1 MPLLQYASQKSLGL
15 SLWHLEQSLDIYP
28 IAQTTSNMTSV
39 NNSLSKS
46 DSFQVKKSFTVEK
59 RSNVPQGSRF
69 SRKPPEAKPA
79 AETDVSG
86 LRSEADFCLQLLTD
100 GYVQSYVDFY
110 HLTHRADPNLQGN
123 QKSKRIKH
131 TLEEMLF
138 IRNNLVHAEASRRQG
153 NTNGVYTSYHLLADA
168 YKKKMDWKTAIFF
181 LDKCLEVAQ
190 LTTDIRA
197 EMAANHILG
206 SVYQSMNEFETARAF
221 HERHE
226 KLAYA
231 VDVDDEIIK
240 ANVELNKVY
249 WVLAQQ
255 LDDGGLI
262 DEAIEMFQKC
272 LTAAVKCIDKSA
284 EAEANGKIGQILLRR
299 GEAFES
305 LPYLRQHAQLSA
317 DQGDAEARCRACS
330 TLAYALDSLGENDK
344 ALAEL
349 KLVHTISEQAGD
361 MHLQSQACRALG
373 TLYSKVGRLKDA
385 MESLERHFELLK
397 AISVKEKVGGPGA
410 RNLKTDAEPAADTSL
425 QAQDLAR
432 VYVGISKGNY
442 LMGMYLHTIKY
453 DMNKL
458 LSWKLNRSELEGMV
472 SQHDA
477 SLQST
482 VSSVM

>member
-1 MPLLQYASQKSLGL
+1 MGEPQRQ
-15 SLWHLEQSLDIYP
+15 
-28 IAQTTSNMTSV
+28 M
-39 NNSLSKS
+39 SKS
-46 DSFQVKKSFTVEK
+46 GSFAMSKRNSAIEK
-59 RSNVPQGSRF
+59 RSNNPPVSSRF
-69 SRKPPEAKPA
+69 SRKPPEVKPPPQV
-79 AETDVSG
+79 DLSG
-86 LRSEADFCLQLLTD
+86 LKGEADFCLQLLTD

-123 QKSKRIKH
+123 QKNKRIKH
-131 TLEEMLF
+131 TIDEMVF
-138 IRNNLVHAEASRRQG
+138 IRNSLVQAESSRRQG
-153 NTNGVYTSYHLLADA
+153 NTSGVYTAYHMLADT

-206 SVYQSMNEFETARAF
+206 SVYQSMDEFNTARAF

-231 VDVDDEIIK
+231 VDVEEEIIK
-240 ANVELNKVY
+240 ANGELNKVY

-255 LDDGGLI
+255 LDDSGAM
-262 DEAIEMFQKC
+262 DEAIEMYQKC
-272 LTAAVKCIDKSA
+272 LAAAVKCIDKSA
-284 EAEANGKIGQILLRR
+284 EAEANGKIGQILLR
-299 GEAFES
+299 GGKAFDS
-305 LPYLRQHAQLSA
+305 LPFLRQHAQISA

-330 TLAYALDSLGENDK
+330 TLAYALDSLGEDDK
-344 ALAEL
+344 ALTEL

-397 AISVKEKVGGPGA
+397 AISVKEKVGGA
-410 RNLKTDAEPAADTSL
+410 ALKHMKLDAESAADTSL

-432 VYVGISKGNY
+432 VYVGISKGNF
-442 LMGMYLHTIKY
+442 LMGAYLHTIKF
-453 DMNKL
+453 DTSKL
-458 LSWKLNRSELEGMV
+458 LSWKLNRSELEALTTRQDLELAH
-472 SQHDA
+472 SA
-477 SLQST
+477 S
-482 VSSVM
+482 VV

>member
-1 MPLLQYASQKSLGL
+1 MSGT
-15 SLWHLEQSLDIYP
+15 
-28 IAQTTSNMTSV
+28 QTQ
-39 NNSLSKS
+39 LSKS
-46 DSFQVKKSFTVEK
+46 GSFVATKRASMVEK
-59 RSNVPQGSRF
+59 RSNLPTGSRF
-69 SRKPPEAKPA
+69 SRKPPETKPPP
-79 AETDVSG
+79 EVDVSG
-86 LRSEADFCLQLLTD
+86 LKTEADFCLQLLTD

-131 TLEEMLF
+131 TVEEMMF
-138 IRNNLVHAEASRRQG
+138 IRNSLVQAESSRRQG
-153 NTNGVYTSYHLLADA
+153 NTNGVYTAYHLLADT

-206 SVYQSMNEFETARAF
+206 SVYQSMGEFETARAF

-231 VDVDDEIIK
+231 VDVDEEIIK
-240 ANVELNKVY
+240 ANSELNKVY

-255 LDDGGLI
+255 LDDAG
-262 DEAIEMFQKC
+262 ESEAAIEMYQKC

-284 EAEANGKIGQILLRR
+284 EAEANGKIGDILLR
-299 GEAFES
+299 GGKAFES
-305 LPYLRQHAQLSA
+305 LPFLRQHAQISA

-330 TLAYALDSLGENDK
+330 TLAYALDSLGEDDK

-397 AISVKEKVGGPGA
+397 AIAVKEKVGGSA
-410 RNLKTDAEPAADTSL
+410 TKNMKLDAEAAADTSL

-442 LMGMYLHTIKY
+442 LMGAYMHTIKY
-453 DMNKL
+453 DTSTL
-458 LSWKLNRSELEGMV
+458 LSWKLNRSELEGMAN
-472 SQHDA
+472 QQENA
-477 SLQST
+477 LTNTGSLA
-482 VSSVM
+482 